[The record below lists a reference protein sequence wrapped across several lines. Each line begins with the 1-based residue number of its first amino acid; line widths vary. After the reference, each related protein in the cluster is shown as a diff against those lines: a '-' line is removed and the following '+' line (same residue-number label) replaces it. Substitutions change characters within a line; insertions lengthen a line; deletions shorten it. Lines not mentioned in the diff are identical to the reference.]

1 MPDVESCQQPARR
14 DDWHTRWLEMQAA
27 YGEYR
32 RSSEALE
39 CTRHSS
45 DDADAGDY
53 RRMAMLEGQQRL
65 AFERY
70 VDARIAF
77 LESRFDEMNRPETG
91 GSAPHGA
98 AAAAVTAE
106 AEKESRIKS
115 WVAVASSRPVLQ
127 TLAVLLLCT
136 MSFSLMREQKRV
148 RELEAR
154 RDEIRAAPV
163 QMGQELQGPRQK
175 LDASKPAA
183 APAPLVQLEPSAP
196 VKDPAASTRARASQ
210 PQAARHARQ
219 QQKASANRVPG
230 REPTRRIAEGRAS
243 YDFSLARSREYKRV
257 GPLSIWVKS
266 IDPQT
271 RSVSLSILSEN
282 IEVNVP
288 SMKIDQPIWVRTA
301 HGHRVGLVADRITA
315 NRLEGHLIE
324 NANGDADLRASRTRP
339 TVDRAP

>member
-1 MPDVESCQQPARR
+1 MPDVESCQQPERR
-14 DDWHTRWLEMQAA
+14 DDWHTRWLAMQAA

-91 GSAPHGA
+91 GCAPHGA
-98 AAAAVTAE
+98 AATAE

-136 MSFSLMREQKRV
+136 MSFSLMWEHKRV

-163 QMGQELQGPRQK
+163 QTGQEWQGPRQK
-175 LDASKPAA
+175 LDPSKPAA
-183 APAPLVQLEPSAP
+183 APAPLQQRTPSVP
-196 VKDPAASTRARASQ
+196 VKHLGASTRVQRRASQ
-210 PQAARHARQ
+210 PPTAQHARQ
-219 QQKASANRVPG
+219 QQKVSANRVPG
-230 REPTRRIAEGRAS
+230 REPAAQTAGVRAS

-288 SMKIDQPIWVRTA
+288 SMKIDQPVWVRTA
-301 HGHRVGLVADRITA
+301 HGHRVGLIADRITA

-324 NANGDADLRASRTRP
+324 NSNGDADLRASRTRP
-339 TVDRAP
+339 SVDRAP